1 MAKDIK
7 YSEDSRKSL
16 KAGADK
22 LADAVKVTLGPRGR
36 NVVLDKGYGVP
47 TITNDGA
54 TIAKDIEL
62 EDKFENLGAEIIKE
76 VTTKAK
82 DTAGDGSTTATVLA
96 QAIIREG
103 IKNVTA
109 GANPLALKKG
119 IEIAVKK
126 VVNHLRETAKP
137 IQNRDDVA
145 KVATISAED
154 EELGKLIADVIEEV
168 GKEGVVTIEESKT
181 FGLSKDI
188 VKGLQI
194 DKGYVSPYMVTDTDH
209 MRAELNDPYILI
221 TDQKISSMKEIV
233 PVLEKITQA
242 GKKDVLLI
250 VDDIDGEALA
260 TLLVNKLRG
269 VINALAIK
277 APGFGDRKKEMLEDI
292 ALLVG
297 AKVITE
303 DVGLKV
309 ETAEIEMLGSAR
321 RIISTKDNTT
331 FVEGKGDKIMID
343 KRVGQLKNQLET
355 AENEF
360 DKDKL
365 KERLAKLSGG
375 VGVIKVGA
383 PTELEQKQKQKKAED
398 SLGAAKAAK
407 EEGIVPGGGVALL
420 GAGKVLRDLIIE
432 GNGDLAKDAQT
443 GIEIIKRA
451 IEEPARQI
459 AKNAGVDAGVV
470 AARIKGSKEPGF
482 GFNAKTLK
490 FENLMESGI
499 IDPKKVVR
507 SALENAASAAAI
519 FLTTEAAIV
528 DKPEAKKDMPQM
540 PQMPGF

>member
-1 MAKDIK
+1 MAKNIK
-7 YSEDSRKSL
+7 YSEESRKAL

-36 NVVLDKGYGVP
+36 NVILDKGYGVP

-96 QAIIREG
+96 QSIIREG

-109 GANPLALKKG
+109 GANPLALKRG
-119 IEIAVKK
+119 IEVAVKK
-126 VVNHLRETAKP
+126 VINHLSETAKP

-145 KVATISAED
+145 KVAIISAED
-154 EELGKLIADVIEEV
+154 EELGNLIADVIEEV

-181 FGLSKDI
+181 FGLSKEI

-194 DKGYVSPYMVTDTDH
+194 DKGYISPYMVTDTDH

-233 PVLEKITQA
+233 PILEKITQA

-277 APGFGDRKKEMLEDI
+277 APGFGDRKKETLADI

-297 AKVITE
+297 AKVITA

-309 ETAEIEMLGSAR
+309 ETAEIDMLGSAR
-321 RIISTKDNTT
+321 RIVSTKDTTT
-331 FVEGKGDKIMID
+331 FVEGKGDKLMID
-343 KRVGQLKNQLET
+343 KRVSQLKNQLET
-355 AENEF
+355 VESEF
-360 DKDKL
+360 DGDKL

-383 PTELEQKQKQKKAED
+383 PTEVEQKQKQRKAED
-398 SLGAAKAAK
+398 SLEAAKAAK

-420 GAGKVLRDLIIE
+420 DAAKVLKELLIE
-432 GNGDLAKDAQT
+432 GNGDLAKDTQT

-470 AARIKGSKEPGF
+470 AARIKGSKEQGF

-519 FLTTEAAIV
+519 FLTTEVAIT
-528 DKPEAKKDMPQM
+528 DKPEIKKDMPQI

>member
-7 YSEDSRKSL
+7 YSEESRKAL

-36 NVVLDKGYGVP
+36 NVILDKGYGVP

-119 IEIAVKK
+119 IELAVKK
-126 VVNHLRETAKP
+126 VVNHLSETAKP

-145 KVATISAED
+145 KVAIISAED
-154 EELGKLIADVIEEV
+154 EELGNLIADVIEEV

-181 FGLSKDI
+181 FGLSKEI

-194 DKGYVSPYMVTDTDH
+194 DKGYISPYMVTDTDH

-233 PVLEKITQA
+233 PILEKITQA

-277 APGFGDRKKEMLEDI
+277 APGFGDRKKETLADI

-297 AKVITE
+297 AKVITA

-309 ETAEIEMLGSAR
+309 ETAEIDMLGSAR
-321 RIISTKDNTT
+321 RIVSTKDTTT
-331 FVEGKGDKIMID
+331 FVEGKGDKLMID
-343 KRVGQLKNQLET
+343 KRVSQLKNQLET
-355 AENEF
+355 VESEF
-360 DKDKL
+360 DGDKL

-383 PTELEQKQKQKKAED
+383 PTEVEQKQKQRKAED
-398 SLGAAKAAK
+398 SLEAAKAAK

-420 GAGKVLRDLIIE
+420 DAAKVLKELLIE
-432 GNGDLAKDAQT
+432 GNGDLAKDTQT

-470 AARIKGSKEPGF
+470 AARIKGSKEQGF

-519 FLTTEAAIV
+519 FLTTEASIT
-528 DKPEAKKDMPQM
+528 DKPEAKKDIPQM

>member
-1 MAKDIK
+1 MSKQIK
-7 YSEDSRKSL
+7 YSENSRKKL
-16 KAGADK
+16 KIGADK
-22 LADAVKVTLGPRGR
+22 LSNAVKVTLGPRGR
-36 NVVLDKGYGVP
+36 NVVLDRGYGVP
-47 TITNDGA
+47 LITNDGA
-54 TIAKDIEL
+54 TIAKDVDL

-119 IEIAVKK
+119 IEMAVKK
-126 VVNHLRETAKP
+126 VVEYLKESAKP
-137 IQNRDDVA
+137 IQDRGDVA

-154 EELGKLIADVIEEV
+154 EELGSLIAEVIDEV
-168 GKEGVVTIEESKT
+168 GGKDGVVTIEESKT
-181 FGLSKDI
+181 FGLSKEI

-233 PVLEKITQA
+233 PILEKITQA
-242 GKKDVLLI
+242 GKKDFVLI
-250 VDDIDGEALA
+250 ADDIDGEALA

-297 AKVITE
+297 AKVVTE
-303 DVGLKV
+303 DIGLKV
-309 ETAEIEMLGSAR
+309 EAVELDMLGSAR
-321 RIISTKDNTT
+321 KIVSTKDDTT
-331 FVEGKGDKIMID
+331 FVEGRGDKALVE
-343 KRVGQLKNQLET
+343 KRISQLRGQLEIVET
-355 AENEF
+355 EF

-383 PTELEQKQKQKKAED
+383 PTEVEQKQRQKKAED
-398 SLGAAKAAK
+398 ALSAAKSAI

-420 GAGKVLRDLIIE
+420 EASRMLQIDEKLE
-432 GNGDLAKDAQT
+432 KDVQT
-443 GIEIIKRA
+443 GIDILRKA
-451 IEEPARQI
+451 AEEPARQI
-459 AKNAGVDAGVV
+459 ASNAGVDAGVV
-470 AARIKGSKEPGF
+470 AARIKGSKEQGF

-490 FENLMESGI
+490 FENLMQAGI

-519 FLTTEAAIV
+519 FLTTEAAIT
-528 DKPEAKKDMPQM
+528 DKPEPKKDNPPM

>member
-7 YSEDSRKSL
+7 YSEESRKAL

-36 NVVLDKGYGVP
+36 NVILDKGYGVP

-109 GANPLALKKG
+109 GANPLALKRG
-119 IEIAVKK
+119 IELAVKK
-126 VVNHLRETAKP
+126 VVNHLSETAKP

-145 KVATISAED
+145 KVAIISAED
-154 EELGKLIADVIEEV
+154 EELGNLIADVIEEV

-181 FGLSKDI
+181 FGLSKEI

-194 DKGYVSPYMVTDTDH
+194 DKGYISPYMVTDTDH

-233 PVLEKITQA
+233 PILEKITQA

-277 APGFGDRKKEMLEDI
+277 APGFGDRKKETLADI

-297 AKVITE
+297 AKVITA

-309 ETAEIEMLGSAR
+309 ETAEIDMLGSAR
-321 RIISTKDNTT
+321 RIVSTKDTTT
-331 FVEGKGDKIMID
+331 FVEGKGDKLMID
-343 KRVGQLKNQLET
+343 KRVSQLKNQLET
-355 AENEF
+355 VESEF
-360 DKDKL
+360 DGDKL

-383 PTELEQKQKQKKAED
+383 PTEVEQKQKQRKAED
-398 SLGAAKAAK
+398 SLEAAKAAK

-420 GAGKVLRDLIIE
+420 DAAKVLKELLIE
-432 GNGDLAKDAQT
+432 GNGDLAKDTQT

-470 AARIKGSKEPGF
+470 AARIKGSKEQGF

-519 FLTTEAAIV
+519 FLTTEASIT
-528 DKPEAKKDMPQM
+528 DKPEAKKDIPQM

>member
-103 IKNVTA
+103 IKNLTA